1 MIRSFA
7 CQDTERV
14 WQGQTNRRFP
24 AEIQDRALR
33 KLRQLD
39 ASRTLD
45 DLRNPPGNR
54 LESLKGSRA
63 GQMSIRINDQ
73 WRICFR
79 WSDGEATEV
88 EIVDYH

>member
-1 MIRSFA
+1 MIQSFRSKE
-7 CQDTERV
+7 TERI
-14 WQGQTNRRFP
+14 WNGQTSRRFP
-24 AEIQDRALR
+24 GDIQQRALR

-39 ASRTLD
+39 ASLTPE

-54 LESLKGSRA
+54 LEALKGSRA

-79 WSDGEATEV
+79 WVGHDAHDV

>member
-1 MIRSFA
+1 MIRTFR
-7 CQDTERV
+7 CRETERI
-14 WQGQTNRRFP
+14 WNGYSSSRFP
-24 AEIQDRALR
+24 PDIQQRALR

-39 ASRTLD
+39 AAATMP

-54 LESLKGSRA
+54 LEALKGDRK
-63 GQMSIRINDQ
+63 GQFSIRISGQ

-79 WSDGEATEV
+79 WMDGDARDV

>member
-1 MIRSFA
+1 MIRSFK
-7 CQDTERV
+7 CGETERV
-14 WQGQTNRRFP
+14 WQGQSSRKFP
-24 AEIQDRALR
+24 GDIQDRALR

-39 ASRTLD
+39 AAATVE

-54 LESLKGSRA
+54 LEVLKGSRA
-63 GQMSIRINDQ
+63 GQMSIRINDR

-79 WSDGEATEV
+79 WSAGDAVDV